1 MVDELF
7 VECLNFNCTSFPADW
22 STKVHSFVFYVYFL
36 FRLVFTILFTSIL
49 LKFFADSYFILVFS
63 FGSQNIS
70 SLGWYEIKHEWA
82 GRANGNWTRC
92 YFRFLGPRFVFQ
104 SCQGSLFNQNHD
116 TNCQLT
122 SYTKQNHQICQIVR
136 IFLYMYCIVASRNTC
151 YYSRNPLWGGVTNWD
166 MLLNETC

>member
-1 MVDELF
+1 MKRVIIGKFFMVDELF
-7 VECLNFNCTSFPADW
+7 VECLNFNYTSFPADW

-49 LKFFADSYFILVFS
+49 LQFCADSYFILVFS

-136 IFLYMYCIVASRNTC
+136 IFLYIV
-151 YYSRNPLWGGVTNWD
+151 
-166 MLLNETC
+166 